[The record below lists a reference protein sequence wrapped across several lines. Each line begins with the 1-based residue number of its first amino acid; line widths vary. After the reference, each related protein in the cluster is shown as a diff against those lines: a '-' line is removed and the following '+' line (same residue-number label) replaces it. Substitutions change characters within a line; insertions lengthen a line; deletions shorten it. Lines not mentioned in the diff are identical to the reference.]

1 MKLFINQ
8 CKIEFLR
15 IFRNPYFLFW
25 SLAMPIVF
33 YIFFTKV
40 LNTGVEDKA
49 VWDAH
54 FLMSITVFS
63 VMGSAIMT
71 LGIRLVQEQRE
82 GWTKYIRVTPLPDM
96 TYFFAKMTGQTA
108 VHIFS
113 IIIIFTVGFLIN
125 DISLTASE
133 WTLSGLWILVG
144 SLPFLALGVLIGFMK
159 RVDTASGVSNAIY
172 MILAITGG
180 LWMPMEILPE
190 FIQTVGKALPAY
202 HYGNGAWSI
211 IRGDI
216 PNVQDILILSS
227 YLILFMVV
235 SNYIRR
241 KQEAV

>member
-1 MKLFINQ
+1 MILFLNQ

-25 SLAMPIVF
+25 SLAMPIMF

-49 VWDAH
+49 LWDAH

-82 GWTKYIRVTPLPDM
+82 GWTKYIRITPLPDM
-96 TYFFAKMTGQTA
+96 TYFFAKMTGQTG

-113 IIIIFTVGFLIN
+113 IIMIFTTGFLIN
-125 DISLTASE
+125 GISLTATE
-133 WTLSGLWILVG
+133 WLLSGLWILAG
-144 SLPFLALGVLIGFMK
+144 SMPFLALGVLIGFMK

-172 MILAITGG
+172 MIMAITGG

-190 FIQTVGKALPAY
+190 FIQAIGKALPAY

-211 IRGDI
+211 IRGDL
-216 PNVQDILILSS
+216 PQFQDILVLSV
-227 YLILFMVV
+227 YLIIFMVI